1 MRYIW
6 SESYTRTSSY
16 CCGLWNLQFFS
27 CKNKI
32 LILKNESQSSQLI
45 QLKLFHYIKSIK
57 KFNFFFLNSQL
68 ARRGPRNEEG
78 KYSRKR
84 SEKWNCKYKSV
95 SRNFLLRA
103 YYLPNNKLVSESFE
117 CLWFKSSSS
126 SSISGKTICCLLSG
140 TLEKHFKKH
149 YYHYYL
155 ALEINH
161 IHIRSVYK
169 SM

>member
-57 KFNFFFLNSQL
+57 KIQVFFNSQPFR
-68 ARRGPRNEEG
+68 AEGQEIKKENIVEKDPSNEIV
-78 KYSRKR
+78 
-84 SEKWNCKYKSV
+84 N
-95 SRNFLLRA
+95 
-103 YYLPNNKLVSESFE
+103 
-117 CLWFKSSSS
+117 
-126 SSISGKTICCLLSG
+126 ISQFHGISYCLLI
-140 TLEKHFKKH
+140 T
-149 YYHYYL
+149 YPI
-155 ALEINH
+155 INLWVKVL
-161 IHIRSVYK
+161 SVFDSSLRPLLQFQAKPYVVYFQEH
-169 SM
+169 

>member
-57 KFNFFFLNSQL
+57 KIQVFLKFSAWQ
-68 ARRGPRNEEG
+68 
-78 KYSRKR
+78 KKRKR
-84 SEKWNCKYKSV
+84 SKKWNCKYKSV
-95 SRNFLLRA
+95 SRNLLLLA

-149 YYHYYL
+149 YYYL
-155 ALEINH
+155 AFKINY
-161 IHIRSVYK
+161 I
-169 SM
+169 